1 MVFFFASLLRSLP
14 PWLVSCNTLEQRV
27 RCYLVHCS
35 TTHVAL
41 QQCVSYPY
49 AKRLSLP
56 TIIPSD
62 SYRGSRRR
70 GKLEPRLGMKGSQ
83 PLLSPAPSSALSWSY
98 FSSDSVQMHNIIRS
112 LCIELTLFF
121 HSLSV
126 VYVLPAHYAPRLQVS
141 YNTAIAACDKLSDAN
156 AAVRLLRQ
164 AREANI
170 VPDAFSY
177 NSVISALGHSS
188 LWEVGGMIDGRDG
201 VLLCL
206 PAIGACASCKR
217 TRRYALVL
225 YCCASTVRANNN
237 RGS

>member
-1 MVFFFASLLRSLP
+1 
-14 PWLVSCNTLEQRV
+14 
-27 RCYLVHCS
+27 
-35 TTHVAL
+35 
-41 QQCVSYPY
+41 
-49 AKRLSLP
+49 
-56 TIIPSD
+56 
-62 SYRGSRRR
+62 
-70 GKLEPRLGMKGSQ
+70 
-83 PLLSPAPSSALSWSY
+83 
-98 FSSDSVQMHNIIRS
+98 MHNIIRS

-121 HSLSV
+121 HFTSV
-126 VYVLPAHYAPRLQVS
+126 VYVLPAHCAPRLQVS